1 MPARK
6 SNPPLLNVKTLTVGE
21 MAENCHFVFD
31 KNFKE
36 AVIIDPGD
44 EADYIEK
51 VINDLE
57 LTPALIVA
65 THGHLDHVMAVFELK
80 LAYNIP
86 FYMNRKDDFLLQR
99 LPQTA
104 KHFGKVEA
112 FPVSID
118 KNLGDGDVL
127 KIGGSPFFVI
137 ETPGHTPGSITLAS
151 KEANIAF
158 VGDLIFEGGA
168 IGRTDFSYSSKE
180 KLTAS
185 LSKIAKLPPD
195 TKIFPGHGA
204 NFTLSRFGT

>member
-6 SNPPLLNVKTLTVGE
+6 SNSPLLNVKTLTVGE
-21 MAENCHFVFD
+21 MAENCHLVFD

-36 AVIIDPGD
+36 TVIIDPGD

-57 LTPALIVA
+57 LTPTLIVA

-80 LAYNIP
+80 LAYQIP
-86 FYMNRKDDFLLQR
+86 FYMNSKDDFLLQR
-99 LPQTA
+99 LPATA

-118 KNLGDGDVL
+118 KNLAEADVL
-127 KIGGSPFFVI
+127 KIGGRPFFVI
-137 ETPGHTPGSITLAS
+137 ETPGHTPGSITLVS
-151 KEANIAF
+151 QEAKIAF
-158 VGDLIFEGGA
+158 VGDLMSEGA

-204 NFTLSRFGT
+204 NFTLSRFGY